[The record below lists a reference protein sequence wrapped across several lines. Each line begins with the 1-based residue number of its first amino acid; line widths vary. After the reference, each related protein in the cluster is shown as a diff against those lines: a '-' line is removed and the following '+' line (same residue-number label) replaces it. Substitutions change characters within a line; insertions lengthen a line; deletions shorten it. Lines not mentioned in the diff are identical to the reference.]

1 MNTPVYEVYAI
12 KYGHIPERRSAENFI
27 HGDAHDRPMPI
38 DFYIWAIVGTK
49 TTYIVDTGFDPIIAA
64 KRNRRLLRSPAV
76 GLQALG
82 IDANA
87 VRDVILTHLH
97 YDHAG
102 NHELFPQARYHV
114 QEREMSYCT
123 GRCMCHAYLRAA
135 YEASDVAQLVKRV
148 FEGRVV
154 FTDGEE
160 EKAAGLSV
168 HLVGGHTM
176 GLQVVRVNTQRGWV
190 VLASDAAHYY
200 ANIESGR
207 PFPIAFNVA
216 EMLQGFETVSRLA
229 SSPAHIV
236 PGHDPLVLARYPPA
250 RPGLEGIAARLD
262 VDPIAEQ

>member
-1 MNTPVYEVYAI
+1 MDTPLYEIYAV

-27 HGDAHDRPMPI
+27 HGDSHDRSMPI
-38 DFYIWAIVGTK
+38 DFYIWAIVGAGRTF
-49 TTYIVDTGFDPIIAA
+49 IVDTGFDPTVAA
-64 KRNRRLLRSPAV
+64 KRNRQLLRSPAA

-82 IDANA
+82 VDAHA

-114 QEREMSYCT
+114 QEKEMIYCT
-123 GRCMCHAYLRAA
+123 GRCMCHDYLRAA
-135 YEASDVAQLVKRV
+135 YEPSDVARLVTRV

-160 EKAAGLSV
+160 QKAPGLSV
-168 HLVGGHTM
+168 HHIGGHTM
-176 GLQVVRVNTQRGWV
+176 GLQVVRVNTRRGWV

-207 PFPIAFNVA
+207 PFPIVFNAA
-216 EMLQGFETVSRLA
+216 EMLVGFETVRRLA
-229 SSPAHIV
+229 SSAAHII
-236 PGHDPLVLARYPPA
+236 PGHDPLVLARYPA
-250 RPGLEGIAARLD
+250 GRPGLEGIVAR
-262 VDPIAEQ
+262 VDLEPFPER